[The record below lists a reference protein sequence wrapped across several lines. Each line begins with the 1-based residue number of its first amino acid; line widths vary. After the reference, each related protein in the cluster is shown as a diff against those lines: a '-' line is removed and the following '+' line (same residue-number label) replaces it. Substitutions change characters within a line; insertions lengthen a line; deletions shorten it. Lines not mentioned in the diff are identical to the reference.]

1 MKAMVFS
8 RTKEPLKMEELPEP
22 VAGSGQLVLEVS
34 TCGVCRTDL
43 HVIDNELTHPK
54 LPLIPGHEI
63 IGRVK
68 KVGSGVSGF
77 KPGDRVG
84 VPWLAETCGVCKFC
98 KSSRENLCDRAIFTG
113 YTRDGGYANETVAN
127 ANFCFHIPDGISDE
141 HAAPLM
147 CAGLI
152 GWRTL
157 KLAGQGKRLG
167 IYGFGAAASITIQI
181 ALCQG
186 REIYGFT
193 RPGDVK
199 GQAFARSLGA
209 SWAGS
214 SEDKPPQLLDAALIF
229 APVGALIPLALL
241 ASDKGATI
249 VSGGIHMS
257 DIPSFPYASLWEERT
272 IKSVANLTRADALE
286 FFELLKTVKIK
297 TTIQNYDLKDANTAL
312 NDLRSC
318 KLEGA
323 AVLNCR
329 R

>member
-1 MKAMVFS
+1 MKAMVFAQ
-8 RTKEPLKMEELPEP
+8 TKQPLKLEELPEP
-22 VAGSGQLVLEVS
+22 GLSPGQLLLQVS
-34 TCGVCRTDL
+34 ACGVCRTDL

-68 KVGSGVSGF
+68 KIGAGVTGF
-77 KPGDRVG
+77 KIDDRVG

-98 KSSRENLCDRAIFTG
+98 KTDRENLCDRAIFTG
-113 YTRDGGYANETVAN
+113 YTRDGGYATQTVAN

-141 HAAPLM
+141 HAAPLL

-157 KLAGQGKRLG
+157 KLAGPGKRLG
-167 IYGFGAAASITIQI
+167 IYGFGAAAHITIQI
-181 ALCQG
+181 ALSQG

-193 RPGDVK
+193 RPGDER

-209 SWAGS
+209 TWAGS
-214 SEDKPPQLLDAALIF
+214 SEEKPPELLDAALIF
-229 APVGALIPLALL
+229 APVGALIPLALA

-257 DIPSFPYASLWEERT
+257 DIPSFPYSALWEERT
-272 IKSVANLTRADALE
+272 IKSVANLTRNDALE
-286 FFELLKTVKIK
+286 FFELLKTVKVE
-297 TTIQNYDLKDANTAL
+297 TTIETYELEDANTAL
-312 NDLRSC
+312 SDLRAG

-323 AVLNCR
+323 AVLNCKR
-329 R
+329 